1 MGKGR
6 RYKKKE
12 KKVNNFFVFYLIIVL
27 ITFINY
33 SFSRYTATSGATAT
47 IKTAKFNIVV
57 NEKELGKE
65 EKFNLLL
72 SPTNNTYNDKI
83 APDSEGYFEISIN
96 PSETYVSLEYEILFD
111 MTKINSEGRTITL
124 VKYTLDKGN
133 TYIEMPIDN
142 KINGDI
148 LLNENGAGFTT
159 EDTVILRVY
168 WEWTQ
173 DIINPTFENT
183 TIQVTAIIKQKVA
196 NGSES
201 VNG

>member
-183 TIQVTAIIKQKVA
+183 TIQVTAIIKQKVS